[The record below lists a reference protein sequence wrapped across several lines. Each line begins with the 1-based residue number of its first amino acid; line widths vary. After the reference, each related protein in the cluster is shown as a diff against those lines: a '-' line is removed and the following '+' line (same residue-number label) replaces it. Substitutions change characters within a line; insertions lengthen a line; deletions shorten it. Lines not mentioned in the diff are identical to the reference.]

1 VYPDDIG
8 VQISITRIGQVM
20 CGALEISEDILDSQL
35 LMGPMALGYGTS
47 VPTSLLHHPAV

>member
-8 VQISITRIGQVM
+8 VQILITRIGQVM